1 MTVVAEVAGVDD
13 GGRLYQVSGLPAAP
27 LCSQAQLV
35 FSLFVVSTFS
45 TTGPISWYLLSPN
58 RLHLPQASSCLTIT
72 MGITNSPRTSTLAI
86 TTSQKITFSG
96 SSRLNLH
103 GASRPPLCSFAK
115 PSSQRVW
122 QNRLW
127 LKRWTLSKR
136 RRVNKKTQRSRLKR
150 KCPGAI
156 QSFDSFQYTT

>member
-1 MTVVAEVAGVDD
+1 MQRSLVLMMSAGCTRSPAFL
-13 GGRLYQVSGLPAAP
+13 RLLSVPR
-27 LCSQAQLV
+27 QLF
-35 FSLFVVSTFS
+35 FSLFVSSLS

-58 RLHLPQASSCLTIT
+58 RLHSPQASSCLTIT

-96 SSRLNLH
+96 SSRPNLH
-103 GASRPPLCSFAK
+103 GVLRPPLCSFAK

-127 LKRWTLSKR
+127 PKRWTLPKR
-136 RRVNKKTQRSRLKR
+136 RRVNKITQRSRLKR

-156 QSFDSFQYTT
+156 QSIDSFQYNAR